1 MALPPWTIELL
12 RRGINDVA
20 RKASEPETIEKIKK
34 QATEI
39 LNDLPQ
45 TAAKSIDAM
54 MRTAEA
60 GKKTVERWSRKH
72 TTLSVPLL
80 NGSGVL
86 MNENGSGVPLTPE
99 ISEAGYELMLGD
111 GVTEWQSRESRDP
124 IPRGLTPR
132 RQQP

>member
-60 GKKTVERWSRKH
+60 EENSQALVAKAHH
-72 TTLSVPLL
+72 TFCSIT
-80 NGSGVL
+80 
-86 MNENGSGVPLTPE
+86 
-99 ISEAGYELMLGD
+99 
-111 GVTEWQSRESRDP
+111 
-124 IPRGLTPR
+124 
-132 RQQP
+132 